1 MSEKYRVVYRE
12 DLDDGADKGPLWEPG
27 CPLQIVVAQVSRNVG
42 TAELYLQLRLR
53 NVGDKSI
60 NSYAMSVSLV
70 HDDLSEEHLDFE
82 QLDVDISP
90 GSTHDTAPRHLGH
103 GTVSSLSLRL
113 TSITLYN
120 TTWKSSGLPTK
131 PPSEVSLSLPDDLVP
146 VRKRALE
153 EAVGSVYSSGR
164 VLKGKVQQLGN
175 YWVCACGQVNVERET
190 CCSCHFKKSD
200 LLRLESEE
208 VLRNL
213 AQSYR
218 QIDQTKE
225 TESSTRKK
233 RVAILIIA
241 MLCVAIAA
249 TGALYISGAF
259 SESSPGSESS
269 PEQQMLYDPE
279 EQYEYVLA
287 HQDPNDELT
296 REYLIR
302 LASLSPRGNPE
313 YRKIISDSHRLLD
326 ELYPDE

>member
-1 MSEKYRVVYRE
+1 MYT
-12 DLDDGADKGPLWEPG
+12 AQTWEPG
-27 CPLQIVVAQVSRNVG
+27 CPLQIVVAQVSRNVE

-53 NVGDKSI
+53 NVGDKRI

-70 HDDLSEEHLDFE
+70 HDDLSEEQLDFE
-82 QLDVDISP
+82 QLDVDIFP
-90 GSTHDTAPRHLGH
+90 GSTHDTVPRHLGH

-113 TSITLYN
+113 TSITLHN
-120 TTWKSSGLPTK
+120 TTWKTSGLPTK

-153 EAVGSVYSSGR
+153 EAGGSIYTSGR

-175 YWVCACGQVNVERET
+175 YWVCACGQVNVGRET
-190 CCSCHFKKSD
+190 CCGCHFKKSD

-208 VLRNL
+208 ALRNL

-225 TESSTRKK
+225 TEFSTRKR
-233 RVAILIIA
+233 RVSILIIA
-241 MLCVAIAA
+241 LLCVAIIA

-259 SESSPGSESS
+259 SESSS
-269 PEQQMLYDPE
+269 EQQVLYDPE

-296 REYLIR
+296 REYLIH

-326 ELYPDE
+326 ELYPNE